1 VDSLLRTLGVA
12 GPVADGLLPAL
23 AIFLT
28 ALLVT
33 ASFVP
38 PVRRFAIRSG
48 LADMPNERRLNKEPL
63 PNLGG
68 LAIFSGVIAALVV
81 AAAIKPN
88 LLLDVQVQVLAI
100 VLGGT
105 ILLLTGF
112 IDDQFG
118 LPPVF
123 RLLVQVLAALLLVV
137 NGIRIEAFTGYLTGT
152 PFISVSEPL
161 GVLLTIFWVV
171 ALTNAVNLMDGVDG
185 LVGGLGFIAASVILA
200 ISAQYPTRGA
210 AVLLLA
216 ALAGGCLGFLR
227 HNFNPSRIILGD
239 AGAYFIGYTL
249 AAVSI
254 LGAAKGAAAASLV
267 APLLFLAVPI
277 VDTTQVVIRRLRR
290 GVNPMSTPGKD
301 HLHHQLMKSGLSQRR
316 TTLVLWA
323 LILSVNVLG
332 MVVQGV
338 RPQVVA
344 VTIVGVIVLLAS
356 VALPR
361 VREAHREKAASV
373 GGTEA

>member
-118 LPPVF
+118 LPPIF

-161 GVLLTIFWVV
+161 GVLLTVFWVV